1 MIPRLLGLLA
11 AALCLGAVAGP
22 ARAAE
27 VDATGEERIRDPEP
41 RRRHPIR
48 AIEEIF
54 LINGPIGVTWYWT
67 NADFNQADWDLRW
80 DWPSWRRKIVT
91 FDAVRFDSN
100 DFGTNAF
107 NHSLSGG
114 AYYWTARANGL
125 SIGQSFL
132 MANLGSATWEY
143 VVEFKEYPSLNDLIF
158 TPFVGIP
165 IGENLYQLG
174 ELFDRGSDAV
184 AVRILAE
191 VFGLPRKLH
200 DRLDGS
206 SVPRAARTD
215 ALGLPTDTFHA
226 FGLSAAVA
234 RTTSPRGTESRGE
247 LGLESEIVTLP
258 HYGGPGHAG
267 GFVTDRGFSRLAFDL
282 ALGERRVERFGLSAR
297 STVLGYYHQ
306 EVATRGA
313 SAFVGAAV
321 EFEFAERW
329 MGPFLDRLGVLRTLG
344 VAFDATFRAGGLTVR
359 AACDVAPDFAM
370 VTALAW
376 PAWKGAGA
384 PTTKSVLVSKNYY
397 YAVGLSVLPSVTLA
411 AGDVQAGFSAKWETF
426 RSLDGVDRFQETL
439 ASDATLRDQRLEW
452 RASFSVHAVGPLHLS
467 AAWTTRHRAG
477 SVAGFSATDL
487 ERTVSLG
494 ARIAL

>member
-1 MIPRLLGLLA
+1 MIPRLAAALALGLLA
-11 AALCLGAVAGP
+11 LGSP

-27 VDATGEERIRDPEP
+27 IDATGEERIRDPEP
-41 RRRHPIR
+41 RKRHFVR
-48 AIEEIF
+48 ATEEIF

-67 NADFNQADWDLRW
+67 NADLNQADWDLRW

-107 NHSLSGG
+107 NHSLSGT

-132 MANLGSATWEY
+132 MANLGSFTWEY
-143 VVEFKEYPSLNDLIF
+143 IVEFKEYPSLNDLVF

-165 IGENLYQLG
+165 FGESIYQLG

-184 AVRILAE
+184 PVRILAE

-206 SVPRAARTD
+206 TVPRAARTD

-226 FGLSAAVA
+226 FGLHAAVA
-234 RTTSPRGTESRGE
+234 RATSGRGTESRGE
-247 LGLESEIVTLP
+247 LGLDSEVVTLP
-258 HYGGPGHAG
+258 RYGGPGHAG
-267 GFVTDRGFSRLAFDL
+267 GFVTDRGFSRLGLEL
-282 ALGERRVERFGLSAR
+282 ALGERRVERLSVSAR
-297 STVLGYYHQ
+297 ATVFGYYHQ
-306 EVATRGA
+306 EVARTGA
-313 SAFVGAAV
+313 GAFVGAAV
-321 EFEFAERW
+321 EFEFMERW
-329 MGPFLDRLGVLRTLG
+329 MGPILDRLGVLRVGGL
-344 VAFDATFRAGGLTVR
+344 ALDATFHAGSVTVR

-370 VTALAW
+370 VAAMAW
-376 PAWKGAGA
+376 PAWKASA
-384 PTTKSVLVSKNYY
+384 PATKSVLVSKNYY
-397 YAVGLSVLPSVTLA
+397 YALGLSVLPSVTLR
-411 AGDVQAGFSAKWETF
+411 AGDVTAGFAAKWETF
-426 RSLDGVDRFQETL
+426 RSIDGVDRFQETL

-452 RASFSVHAVGPLHLS
+452 RAFFSVRAVGPLHFFGAL
-467 AAWTTRHRAG
+467 TERHRSG
-477 SVAGFSATDL
+477 TVAGLSATDL

-494 ARIAL
+494 ARFAL